1 MTQYDLIIRYLKNTN
16 SITPMDAF
24 HHLGITKLATRI
36 SEMRKMG
43 YKFSDEWVEG
53 VNSFGVEVRYKRYH
67 LIAEKQNEKSDLT
80 PKKSFW
86 KRIFKSK

>member
-53 VNSFGVEVRYKRYH
+53 VNR
-67 LIAEKQNEKSDLT
+67 
-80 PKKSFW
+80 
-86 KRIFKSK
+86 